1 MLWPRRANYAC
12 LKRRCRH
19 PGEFHPG
26 VWRTRLADGRFMISA
41 ADPPT
46 LAVAKDNGPTRRD
59 GERFLRK
66 VRMRK
71 LLVCF
76 VGLLP
81 VATGCNR
88 LQGIQSKGA
97 VEEAIYAHLKQ
108 NPHLALNSF
117 TTQIEGVRF
126 SGDTAEARVKFRSK
140 QSAKLAVEV
149 RYVLRREGSRW
160 EVVSS
165 SPVSGQGMNTQDPR
179 AGRTRRSHPSSDQA
193 PIAPMP
199 SH

>member
-140 QSAKLAVEV
+140 QSV
-149 RYVLRREGSRW
+149 REGSRW

-165 SPVSGQGMNTQDPR
+165 SPVSGQGMNTQDTR
-179 AGRTRRSHPSSDQA
+179 AGRSRRTPPSFEQT